1 MYGRSNQSGNCTSS
15 SGGGLGKMM
24 AVVGG
29 VGLGAGLL
37 YLLDPDKG
45 TQRRR
50 GIVSGVQ
57 GLGSS
62 LGETVGGWFGSA
74 RDYASD
80 AGSNAYEGVSGAL
93 GSVGSSASRYLGKAG
108 DYLSDKSY
116 AARQYAVESLGGEM
130 PGHKVGMTICALSSM
145 AIGAALMY
153 VFDPASGNQRRRVAQ
168 DYARDHLGQYGKAVS
183 GAVTTGYKAVSDTVG
198 TGYDKVSGAVTNLAA
213 KVGIGSGETEKAESG
228 ATGGSG
234 QAQSRSGNRKSGN
247 GGGADR
253 VGGTSTM

>member
-1 MYGRSNQSGNCTSS
+1 MYGRSDQSNGG

-37 YLLDPDKG
+37 YLLDPDNG
-45 TQRRR
+45 RRR
-50 GIVSGVQ
+50 RSSLLHGVQ

-62 LGETVGGWFGSA
+62 LGGTVGGWLGSA
-74 RDYASD
+74 RDYA
-80 AGSNAYEGVSGAL
+80 AGTASSAYEGAAGAL
-93 GSVGSSASRYLGKAG
+93 GSVGSSASSLVGRAG

-116 AARQYAVESLGGEM
+116 EARRYAIESLGGEM
-130 PGHKVGMTICALSSM
+130 PGHKTAMTICALSSM

-153 VFDPASGNQRRRVAQ
+153 VFDPKSGSQRRRVAQ
-168 DYARDHLGQYGKAVS
+168 DYARDHLGQYGQAVS
-183 GAVTTGYKAVSDTVG
+183 GAVTSGYKAVTGGVG
-198 TGYDKVSGAVTNLAA
+198 SGYEAVSGAVSNLAA
-213 KVGIGSGETEKAESG
+213 KVGIGGGETEKAEGG

-234 QAQSRSGNRKSGN
+234 QASSRGSGGNRKSG